1 MREINHL
8 EAGPL
13 SPQWRNAFCGCR
25 RWQGN
30 RDACVVHRQLLP
42 QRGDGARWENRAAA
56 LSARQLIRE
65 SCARYRLCRTSLQSI
80 ISRTRLRISNEE
92 IRGLARLRPLIEKCP
107 AGPGFGSEEGADRAR
122 CSRCVYLSPPA
133 GAVHRCSF
141 SAWPSIWARAARA
154 APPDELEP

>member
-1 MREINHL
+1 
-8 EAGPL
+8 
-13 SPQWRNAFCGCR
+13 
-25 RWQGN
+25 
-30 RDACVVHRQLLP
+30 
-42 QRGDGARWENRAAA
+42 GDGARWENRAAA

-141 SAWPSIWARAARA
+141 SSVALDLGESSSGGAAGRARTR
-154 APPDELEP
+154 PPTTGKE